1 MSLSPVE
8 VRHLRFPRRPL
19 GVSRRRVQRELEQ
32 VAEAFEHVWRERADL
47 GDRVEELES
56 ELRHHRELEEML
68 RKTLVSAERASDAMR
83 ENARREAST
92 ILRDSEA
99 RAREIVG
106 EAHADRERVRREAL
120 RIRDAEREFRSRFRS
135 VVASTVHLVEAYEA
149 ELPGEPDEDPSRA
162 A

>member
-1 MSLSPVE
+1 M
-8 VRHLRFPRRPL
+8 
-19 GVSRRRVQRELEQ
+19 QRELEQ

-47 GDRVEELES
+47 EDRVEELES

-99 RAREIVG
+99 RAREIIG

>member
-8 VRHLRFPRRPL
+8 VRHLRFPRRPF
-19 GVSRRRVQRELEQ
+19 GVSKRRVQRELEQ
-32 VAEAFEHVWRERADL
+32 VAEAFEDVWRERADL

-99 RAREIVG
+99 RAREIIG
-106 EAHADRERVRREAL
+106 EAHAERERVRRDLYRL
-120 RIRDAEREFRSRFRS
+120 RETEKEFRARFRS
-135 VVASTVHLVEAYEA
+135 VVSSTASLVDEYEA
-149 ELPGEPDEDPSRA
+149 ELEG
-162 A
+162 

>member
-19 GVSRRRVQRELEQ
+19 GLSRRRVQRELER
-32 VAEAFEHVWRERADL
+32 VAEAFEDVWRERADL
-47 GDRVEELES
+47 GDRVEELEG

-99 RAREIVG
+99 RAREIIG
-106 EAHADRERVRREAL
+106 EAHSDRERVRREAL

-149 ELPGEPDEDPSRA
+149 ELPDEPGEDPGRA